1 MSQIRTRV
9 MGKVYFNHPK
19 IKWNCITLQFIGKAG
34 LHMDVPNSALPP
46 KEFGSGLGDDDFN
59 NNLHQA
65 TTRLETTVKLC
76 EIEKELIFTG
86 EPHIDFGLH
95 LPHHLPPSIKTKN
108 AFVEYQ
114 LIALFSAGTFFK
126 KYRIQRTVTV
136 CRHYLPSASA
146 LIPSVEYNG
155 VREWFEWNAEV
166 PKATALEAGE
176 VVLALRWSVEKE
188 RVDVDRVE
196 LCVHEL
202 ETYRFNTKSGL
213 HSLKPIIT
221 KFPSTIYHPPSTSTQ
236 SETHFIRTNLLS
248 QIRTH
253 HFDPFL
259 EITHKLRMVIH
270 FADITTNAKPL
281 ILEFP
286 IIITDFP
293 KETTCLS
300 PSSSFSSSSSSP
312 SSSPFISTFSPS
324 SPSSLSSSTPNS
336 PNLSHSTS
344 STIHRSLLSNAIV
357 SIGGGDDAVGV
368 DLDLPEYT
376 PQYYEHEVNATG

>member
-1 MSQIRTRV
+1 MTQVRTRV
-9 MGKVYFNHPK
+9 MGKVYFHDAK
-19 IKWNCITLQFIGKAG
+19 IKWNRITLQFIGKAG
-34 LHMDVPNSALPP
+34 LHMEVPTTSLPP
-46 KEFGSGLGDDDFN
+46 KEFGTGLGDDDYMN
-59 NNLHQA
+59 GNA

-86 EPHIDFGLH
+86 ESSIDFGLH
-95 LPHHLPPSIKTKN
+95 LPHHLPPSIQTKN

-114 LIALFSAGTFFK
+114 LIANFSAGAFFK
-126 KYRIQRTVTV
+126 KYRIQRTVTI

-155 VREWFEWNAEV
+155 VREWFEWMAEV
-166 PKATALEAGE
+166 PKATAMEAGE

-188 RVDVDRVE
+188 RVDVDRIE
-196 LCVHEL
+196 LCLHEL

-221 KFPSTIYHPPSTSTQ
+221 KFPSTIYHPPPSSVQ

-248 QIRTH
+248 EIRTH

-270 FADITTNAKPL
+270 FADHTTHAKPL

-293 KETTCLS
+293 KDASSINIS
-300 PSSSFSSSSSSP
+300 PSISS
-312 SSSPFISTFSPS
+312 T
-324 SPSSLSSSTPNS
+324 SLSSSTPSTPSSYPNS
-336 PNLSHSTS
+336 PLSS
-344 STIHRSLLSNAIV
+344 SSNARRSLLSNTIL
-357 SIGGGDDAVGV
+357 GGGDDAVGV

-376 PQYYEHEVNATG
+376 PQYYEHEVNAT